1 MAAISQDT
9 LTGTTP
15 GANIIQE
22 TTLRHPDYD
31 AWKKKWSRIRDCVDG
46 SDAVKE
52 KRTEYLPKLTGQS
65 VDEYNAYLKRA
76 LFFSVADRTLK
87 AIVGLM
93 TAREPTI
100 EAPDEMRA
108 YFEDVDNQ
116 GTSFFELSRWVIE
129 EIVAMGRTGL
139 LIDYPVSG
147 GRAYSVPYI
156 AENIINWNT
165 DPTIRNLNMLV
176 LAEEKFWPQPNTIHF
191 ISRYIEYRLLRLDQ
205 EGYYA
210 GEVWR
215 RSAADTSLGS
225 LNRRAIIEPRVRGDR
240 LDIIPFTF
248 FTSEGINTEL
258 VKPPML
264 DIVDVNLSHYR
275 SSADLEHG
283 RHFTALPVPVVS
295 GVDSDEPLRV
305 GSERAWVLP
314 PHQAKAYYLE
324 FTGQGLQS
332 LEKALKEKSDQ
343 MAIFS
348 TRLMDTSSRGS
359 ESPDNVR
366 IRHSSDAANMT
377 RIAEVVENGFNRHY
391 NLIKE
396 MEGISGPPVKITFNK
411 HFLDPRL
418 PASELRELVK
428 AYSEG
433 AINEETLIF
442 NLQRGDIMQT
452 NTMDRIVDTSVP
464 GPRKPGEFND
474 DVGDDTGD
482 DNEVDDNND
491 IDDNEEA

>member
-1 MAAISQDT
+1 MAVNVQDIYG
-9 LTGTTP
+9 TGTP

-31 AWKKKWSRIRDCVDG
+31 RWHKKWRRIRDCIDG

-52 KRTEYLPKLTGQS
+52 KRTEYLPRLTGQS
-65 VDEYNAYLKRA
+65 NDEYNAYLKRA

-100 EAPDEMRA
+100 EAPDEMRP
-108 YFEDVDNQ
+108 YFEDIDNQ

-129 EIVAMGRTGL
+129 EIVSNGRTGL
-139 LIDYPVSG
+139 LIDYPQAG
-147 GRAYSVPYI
+147 GRAYTVPYI
-156 AENIINWNT
+156 AENILNWNT
-165 DPTIRNLNMLV
+165 NPAMRNLEMLV

-191 ISRYIEYRLLRLDQ
+191 ISRYIEYRLLRIDQ
-205 EGYYA
+205 DGYYA

-215 RSAADTSLGS
+215 RSTADASLGS
-225 LNRRAIIEPRVRGDR
+225 LNRRAVIEPTVRGER
-240 LDIIPFTF
+240 IDIIPFTF

-283 RHFTALPVPVVS
+283 RHFTALPVPVVT
-295 GVDSDEPLRV
+295 GVESDDPLRV
-305 GSERAWVLP
+305 GSEQAWVLP

-391 NLIKE
+391 NMIKE
-396 MEGISGPPVKITFNK
+396 MEGIGGPPVKITFNK

-418 PASELRELVK
+418 PAAELKELVK
-428 AYSEG
+428 AFSEG

-442 NLQRGDIMQT
+442 NLQRGDMMQT
-452 NTMDRIVDTSVP
+452 DTMDRTVDKSVP
-464 GPRKPGEFND
+464 GPRKDGEFESGAGNEQGND
-474 DVGDDTGD
+474 NNG
-482 DNEVDDNND
+482 DNE
-491 IDDNEEA
+491 NEDEET

>member
-1 MAAISQDT
+1 MAANVQDVYAT
-9 LTGTTP
+9 ATP
-15 GANIIQE
+15 GSNIIQE

-31 AWKKKWSRIRDCVDG
+31 RWKRKWTRIRDCVDG
-46 SDAVKE
+46 SDAVKD
-52 KRTEYLPKLTGQS
+52 KRTEYLPRLTGQNNA
-65 VDEYNAYLKRA
+65 EYNAYLKRA

-93 TAREPTI
+93 TAKEPKI
-100 EAPDEMRA
+100 EAPEEMRP
-108 YFEDVDNQ
+108 YFDDVDNQ

-129 EIVAMGRTGL
+129 EVVSMGRTGL
-139 LIDYPVSG
+139 LIDYPVEG
-147 GRAYSVPYI
+147 GRAYSVPYV
-156 AENIINWNT
+156 AENILNWNT
-165 DPTIRNLNMLV
+165 NPSLRYLEMLV

-191 ISRYIEYRLLRLDQ
+191 LSRYIEYRLLRVDRNSGLY
-205 EGYYA
+205 E

-215 RSAADTSLGS
+215 RSTADASLGS
-225 LNRRAIIEPRVRGDR
+225 LNRRAIIEPTVRGER
-240 LDIIPFTF
+240 IEIIPFTF

-283 RHFTALPVPVVS
+283 RHFTALPVPVVT
-295 GVDSDEPLRV
+295 GVESDEPLRV

-314 PHQAKAYYLE
+314 PHQAKAFYLE

-391 NLIKE
+391 NMIKE
-396 MEGISGPPVKITFNK
+396 MEGIPGPPVQITFNK
-411 HFLDPRL
+411 HFLDARL
-418 PASELRELVK
+418 PAAELKELIK
-428 AYSEG
+428 GFTEG
-433 AINEETLIF
+433 AINEETLIY

-452 NTMDRIVDTSVP
+452 DTMDRTVDKTVP
-464 GPRKPGEFND
+464 GPRKDGEFEPGAGGDENETDND
-474 DVGDDTGD
+474 NMD
-482 DNEVDDNND
+482 
-491 IDDNEEA
+491 EET